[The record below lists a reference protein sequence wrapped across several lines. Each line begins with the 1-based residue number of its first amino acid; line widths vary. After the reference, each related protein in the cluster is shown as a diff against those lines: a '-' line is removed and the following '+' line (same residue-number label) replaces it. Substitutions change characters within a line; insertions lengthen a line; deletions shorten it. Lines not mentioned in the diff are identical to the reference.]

1 MERRVLV
8 PLAIAPALPPRT
20 SMLHRLGGSTMGTSW
35 SAHVMA
41 PPGAAP
47 TVLEGLQRQLDL
59 VVAQMSHWERDSN
72 LSRFNSA
79 PAGNWHRLPEAF
91 FTVLSYALEV
101 AEASGGAYDPCAGA
115 LVNAW
120 GFGARQRYNEVN
132 FYAPLPA
139 ATQAIV
145 ARADRQ
151 RLQLDHA
158 SRRALQ
164 PGGVQ
169 IDLSSVAK
177 GYAVDLLAR
186 CLEAQG
192 LFHYLVEIGGELR
205 GAGTKADGQPWW
217 VALEGVPGAAGVGG
231 DGAGPT
237 TVALHGL
244 AVATSGDY
252 RRYFEHGGQRA
263 SHTLDPRSGAPIRN
277 HVASVTVLHAECMAA
292 DALSTAL
299 SVLGPDEGLALAEK
313 QQLAARFLLRHDG
326 GLREVVSTAYE
337 ELLQ

>member
-1 MERRVLV
+1 MQRRVLV

-20 SMLHRLGGSTMGTSW
+20 STLLDLRGNSMGTTW
-35 SAHVMA
+35 SARVMA
-41 PPGAAP
+41 PPGAGPSVREAM
-47 TVLEGLQRQLDL
+47 QRQLDL
-59 VVAQMSHWERDSN
+59 VVAQMSHWERASN

-79 PAGNWHRLPEAF
+79 PAGNWQRLPDAF
-91 FTVLSYALEV
+91 FTVLSYALDV
-101 AEASGGAYDPCAGA
+101 AQASGGAYDPCAGA

-120 GFGARQRYNEVN
+120 GFGARQRYDEAN
-132 FYAPLPA
+132 FYAPPAA

-151 RLQLDHA
+151 RLQLDRA
-158 SRRALQ
+158 SRRVLQ

-169 IDLSSVAK
+169 LDLSSVAK
-177 GYAVDLLAR
+177 GYAVDLLAH

-192 LFHYLVEIGGELR
+192 LHHYLVEIGGELR

-217 VALEGVPGAAGVGG
+217 VALEGVPGA
-231 DGAGPT
+231 GAAPT

-244 AVATSGDY
+244 AIATSGDY

-263 SHTLDPRSGAPIRN
+263 SHTLDPRTGAPIRN
-277 HVASVTVLHAECMAA
+277 AVASVTVLHAQCMAA

-299 SVLGPDEGLALAEK
+299 SVLGPEAGLALAER
-313 QQLAARFLLRHDG
+313 QQLAARFLLRHEG

>member
-1 MERRVLV
+1 MRRRVLV
-8 PLAIAPALPPRT
+8 PLAIAPALPPRAST
-20 SMLHRLGGSTMGTSW
+20 LLALGGATMGTSW
-35 SAHVMA
+35 SARVMA
-41 PPGAAP
+41 PAGAGP
-47 TVLEGLQRQLDL
+47 SVLDALQRQLDL

-79 PAGNWHRLPEAF
+79 PAGNWHRLPDEF

-120 GFGARQRYNEVN
+120 GFGARQRYDDAS

-151 RLQLDHA
+151 RLQLDRA

-205 GAGTKADGQPWW
+205 GAGVKADGQPWW
-217 VALEGVPGAAGVGG
+217 VALEGVPGAG
-231 DGAGPT
+231 DGAVPT

-244 AVATSGDY
+244 AIATSGDY

-263 SHTLDPRSGAPIRN
+263 SHTLDPRTGAPIRN
-277 HVASVTVLHAECMAA
+277 AVASVTVLHAECMAA

-299 SVLGPDEGLALAEK
+299 SVLGPEQGLALAERGK
-313 QQLAARFLLRHDG
+313 LAARFLLRHDG
-326 GLREVVSTAYE
+326 GLRELVSTAYE

>member
-8 PLAIAPALPPRT
+8 PLAIAPALPPRG
-20 SMLHRLGGSTMGTSW
+20 SALLELGGSSMGTSW
-35 SAHVMA
+35 SARVMA
-41 PPGAAP
+41 PPGAGPA
-47 TVLEGLQRQLDL
+47 VAASLQRQLDL
-59 VVAQMSHWERDSN
+59 VVAQMSHWEPGSN

-79 PAGNWHRLPEAF
+79 APGQWHRLPEAF

-101 AEASGGAYDPCAGA
+101 AEDSGGAYDPCAGA
-115 LVNAW
+115 LVDAW
-120 GFGARQRYNEVN
+120 GFGARRRYNEAS

-139 ATQAIV
+139 VTQAIV

-151 RLQLDHA
+151 RLQLERA
-158 SRRALQ
+158 SRRVLQ
-164 PGGVQ
+164 AGGIR

-177 GYAVDLLAR
+177 GYAVDLLAH

-192 LFHYLVEIGGELR
+192 LYHYLVEIGGELR

-217 VALEGVPGAAGVGG
+217 VALEGVPGAG

-277 HVASVTVLHAECMAA
+277 DVASVTVLHAQCMAA

-299 SVLGPDEGLALAEK
+299 SVLGPEEGLALAERR
-313 QQLAARFLLRHDG
+313 QLAARFLLRHQG
-326 GLREVVSTAYE
+326 GLREVVSSAYQ

>member
-1 MERRVLV
+1 MRRRVLV
-8 PLAIAPALPPRT
+8 PLAISPALPPRAST
-20 SMLHRLGGSTMGTSW
+20 LLALGGATMGTSW
-35 SAHVMA
+35 SARVMA
-41 PPGAAP
+41 PPDAGP
-47 TVLEGLQRQLDL
+47 SVLDALQRQLDL

-79 PAGNWHRLPEAF
+79 PAGNWHRLPDAF
-91 FTVLSYALEV
+91 FTVLGYALEV

-120 GFGARQRYNEVN
+120 GFGARQRYDEAG

-139 ATQAIV
+139 ATHAIV

-151 RLQLDHA
+151 RLQLDRA

-169 IDLSSVAK
+169 LDLSSIAK

-217 VALEGVPGAAGVGG
+217 VALEGVPGAG

-244 AVATSGDY
+244 AIATSGDY
-252 RRYFEHGGQRA
+252 RRYFEHGGRRA
-263 SHTLDPRSGAPIRN
+263 SHTLDPRTGAPIRN
-277 HVASVTVLHAECMAA
+277 DVASVTVLHAECMVA

-299 SVLGPDEGLALAEK
+299 SVLGPGEGLALAERRK
-313 QQLAARFLLRHDG
+313 LAARFLLRHDG

>member
-1 MERRVLV
+1 
-8 PLAIAPALPPRT
+8 
-20 SMLHRLGGSTMGTSW
+20 MGTSW
-35 SAHVMA
+35 SARVMA
-41 PPGAAP
+41 PPDAAP
-47 TVLEGLQRQLDL
+47 TVLEALQRQLDL

-79 PAGNWHRLPEAF
+79 PAGNWHRLPDAF

-120 GFGARQRYNEVN
+120 GFGARQRYNEAN
-132 FYAPLPA
+132 FYAPLAA

-151 RLQLDHA
+151 RLQLDRA

-217 VALEGVPGAAGVGG
+217 VALEGVPGAG

-244 AVATSGDY
+244 AIATSGDY

-277 HVASVTVLHAECMAA
+277 DVASVTVLHAECMAA

-299 SVLGPDEGLALAEK
+299 SVLGPEEGLALAEK
-313 QQLAARFLLRHDG
+313 QTLAARFLLRHDG
-326 GLREVVSTAYE
+326 GLREVLSSAYK

>member
-1 MERRVLV
+1 MRRRVLV

-20 SMLHRLGGSTMGTSW
+20 SMLHELGGATMGTTW
-35 SAHVMA
+35 SARVMA
-41 PPGAAP
+41 PPDTRPAM
-47 TVLEGLQRQLDL
+47 LEALQRQLDL

-79 PAGNWHRLPEAF
+79 PAGNWHRLPDAF

-101 AEASGGAYDPCAGA
+101 AEDSGGAYDPCAGA

-120 GFGARQRYNEVN
+120 GFGARQRYNEAN

-151 RLQLDHA
+151 RLQLDRA

-164 PGGVQ
+164 AGGVQ

-186 CLEAQG
+186 CLEAHG

-217 VALEGVPGAAGVGG
+217 VALEGVPGAGE
-231 DGAGPT
+231 GAGPT
-237 TVALHGL
+237 MVALHGL
-244 AVATSGDY
+244 AIATSGDY
-252 RRYFEHGGQRA
+252 RRYFEHGGRRA
-263 SHTLDPRSGAPIRN
+263 SHTLDPRTGAPIRN
-277 HVASVTVLHAECMAA
+277 DVASVTVLHAECMAA

-299 SVLGPDEGLALAEK
+299 SVMGPEEGLALAERRK
-313 QQLAARFLLRHDG
+313 LAARFLLRHDG
-326 GLREVVSTAYE
+326 GLREVVSSAYQ

>member
-1 MERRVLV
+1 
-8 PLAIAPALPPRT
+8 
-20 SMLHRLGGSTMGTSW
+20 MLHRLGGSTMGTSW

-41 PPGAAP
+41 PTGAAP
-47 TVLEGLQRQLDL
+47 TVAEALQRQLDL

-91 FTVLSYALEV
+91 FTVLRYALEV

-139 ATQAIV
+139 VTGAIV

-217 VALEGVPGAAGVGG
+217 VALEGVPGAG

-263 SHTLDPRSGAPIRN
+263 SHTLNPRTGAPIRN
-277 HVASVTVLHAECMAA
+277 DVASVTVLHAECMAA

-326 GLREVVSTAYE
+326 GLREVVSTSYQ